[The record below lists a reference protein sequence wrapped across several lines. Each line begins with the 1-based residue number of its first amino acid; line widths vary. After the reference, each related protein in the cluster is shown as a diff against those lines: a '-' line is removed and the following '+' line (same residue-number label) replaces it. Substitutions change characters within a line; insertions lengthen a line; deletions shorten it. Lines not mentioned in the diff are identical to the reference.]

1 MCGIQ
6 SVKPAIFSYIADSV
20 PSRKWQ
26 DRTINGAAL
35 SSGLCSLGFKEASAY
50 STSSN
55 SADMTPDAHA
65 PPKERKALPLNTKII
80 CRKAIW
86 SESIPLGLKKMK

>member
-1 MCGIQ
+1 M
-6 SVKPAIFSYIADSV
+6 VLL
-20 PSRKWQ
+20 SRV
-26 DRTINGAAL
+26 GCAAR
-35 SSGLCSLGFKEASAY
+35 GFNEAPAY

-55 SADMTPDAHA
+55 SADMTPGAHA